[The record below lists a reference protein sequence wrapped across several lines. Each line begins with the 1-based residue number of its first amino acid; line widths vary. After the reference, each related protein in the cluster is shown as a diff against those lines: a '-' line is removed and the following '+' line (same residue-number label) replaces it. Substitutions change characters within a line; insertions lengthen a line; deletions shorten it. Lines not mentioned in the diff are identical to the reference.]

1 MRKLAIVT
9 SVLFGL
15 AAGTAL
21 ANEELAKKD
30 GCTNCH
36 AVDAKKVGPSFKS
49 IAAKHKGKADA
60 EATLVAKLAD
70 GKKHPPN
77 KSTAEDRAA
86 PVKWILAM

>member
-1 MRKLAIVT
+1 M
-9 SVLFGL
+9 
-15 AAGTAL
+15 
-21 ANEELAKKD
+21 
-30 GCTNCH
+30 
-36 AVDAKKVGPSFKS
+36 GPSFKS

-86 PVKWILAM
+86 LVKWILAM